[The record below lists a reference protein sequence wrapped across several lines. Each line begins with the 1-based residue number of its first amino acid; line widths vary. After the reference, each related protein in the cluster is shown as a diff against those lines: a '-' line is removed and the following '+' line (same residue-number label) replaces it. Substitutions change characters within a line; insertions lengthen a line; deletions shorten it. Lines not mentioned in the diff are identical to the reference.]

1 MRFAVQDL
9 VDRIGA
15 GAELVEGGRAFIELT
30 GYSFSDDPE
39 SASTPA
45 PGTVLLAA
53 GVPDGRVEAFLR
65 DAAERRFA
73 AVVIRAPEQAFPRMD
88 RRGST
93 AVVSLPPSAPWS
105 RVVRAVEDLI
115 ARAATAPPSLVEPM
129 GPGGIGQ
136 LPEGDFFSL
145 ANVLAERIGGPV
157 ILEDA
162 NFEVVAYSSFTGTV
176 DRGRDRTILGRRML
190 PEWIEHLERT
200 GALGRLRM
208 SADVIDISSGPWQA
222 RRRLI
227 TAVRWENRLI
237 GVLWAAE
244 EGSLPVD
251 APERMREAADLT
263 APHLLRHYDS
273 HRAERLWRGRL
284 VSSLLDGRDDF
295 RRHADEL
302 GLPRSATYAVLGFT
316 PDGDATLTEDEWDRI
331 TDHVALSC
339 GVFRWQS
346 AVSRSG
352 ATVFALVVVPED
364 SGDEAVLRLG
374 REIAGRIIPVL
385 GRRLRGA
392 ASTVGAGLTE
402 IRARRWETENALEVL
417 RNEPPGDDVRF
428 VRYDD
433 VRPLVVLNEL
443 GLLLED
449 RPDLQLPALRRLE
462 EEDNRKH
469 SALLPT
475 LRIYLQSNSNASEAA
490 RRLNLHVTTL
500 RYRLG
505 RIRGLSGLNLDD
517 PRVALV
523 CHLLLVTGQR
533 RLRGNLEGVPLH
545 GPQSSR

>member
-1 MRFAVQDL
+1 MRIAVQDL
-9 VDRIGA
+9 VDRIGG
-15 GAELVEGGRAFIELT
+15 GAELVEGRGASIELT

-39 SASTPA
+39 SADTHA
-45 PGTVLLAA
+45 PGTVLLAV
-53 GVPDGRVEAFLR
+53 GVPDCQVEAALQ
-65 DAAERRFA
+65 DAVERRFA
-73 AVVIRAPEQAFPRMD
+73 AVVIRASRRAFPPID
-88 RRGST
+88 QRGST
-93 AVVSLPPSAPWS
+93 AVVSLPPSSPWS
-105 RVVRAVEDLI
+105 PVVRAVEDLI
-115 ARAATAPPSLVEPM
+115 AAAATAPPSLVEPVS
-129 GPGGIGQ
+129 PGGVGQ
-136 LPEGDFFSL
+136 LPEGDLFSL

-157 ILEDA
+157 ILENA

-176 DRGRDRTILGRRML
+176 DHGRDRTIIGRRML

-200 GALGRLRM
+200 GALGRLRTT
-208 SADVIDISSGPWQA
+208 ADVIDISSGPWQA

-244 EGSLPVD
+244 DDSLPVD
-251 APERMREAADLT
+251 APERLREAADLA

-284 VSSLLDGRDDF
+284 VRSLLDGRDDS

-302 GLPRSATYAVLGFT
+302 GLPRNAAYAVLGFT
-316 PDGDATLTEDEWDRI
+316 PDEDAALTDDEWDRI
-331 TDHVALSC
+331 TDHVALC
-339 GVFRWQS
+339 CDVFRWQS

-352 ATVFALVVVPED
+352 ATVFALVVVPKD
-364 SGDEAVLRLG
+364 SADDAVLRLG
-374 REIAGRIIPVL
+374 REIVGRVIPVL

-392 ASTVGAGLTE
+392 TSTVGAGLTE

-417 RNEPPGDDVRF
+417 RDEPRGDDVRF

-433 VRPLVVLNEL
+433 VRPLALLHEL
-443 GLLLED
+443 DLLLEN
-449 RPDLQLPALRRLE
+449 RPDLRLPALQRIE
-462 EEDNRKH
+462 EEDIRKH

-475 LRIYLQSNSNASEAA
+475 LRIYLQSNLNASEAA

-505 RIRGLSGLNLDD
+505 RIRDLSGLNLDD

-533 RLRGNLEGVPLH
+533 PESANMRP
-545 GPQSSR
+545 